1 MKTIKQNS
9 IPIFR
14 NEVDKKALDYIIVSI
29 ENQLNE
35 CLKGTEA
42 EITDKAY
49 ALMVHIDVNSKDF
62 VLNRRLSKKYKVSL
76 LDLYDYLIIYDSE
89 RFCSIMKKLLK
100 IEQRVYQID
109 TVVTNHLIY
118 LLNKSLTLYLSIQK

>member
-1 MKTIKQNS
+1 MKTEKIHQ
-9 IPIFR
+9 IPKLR
-14 NEVDKKALDYIIVSI
+14 NEVDKKTLDYIIWSI

-49 ALMVHIDVNSKDF
+49 TLMIRIDCSANDLVM
-62 VLNRRLSKKYKVSL
+62 NRRLSKHFGVSL

-89 RFCSIMKKLLK
+89 RFCSIMQKLLK
-100 IEQRVYQID
+100 IERKVYRVNC
-109 TVVTNHLIY
+109 VVTNHLVY
-118 LLNKSLTLYLSIQK
+118 LLNKSMSSYLSA